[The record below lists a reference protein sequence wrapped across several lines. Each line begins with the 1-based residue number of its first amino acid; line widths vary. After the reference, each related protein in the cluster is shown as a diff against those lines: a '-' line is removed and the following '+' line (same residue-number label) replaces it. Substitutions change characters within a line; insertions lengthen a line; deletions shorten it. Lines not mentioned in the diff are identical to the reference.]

1 MRYTNELNRAHKIF
15 GLDLNSFLFV
25 FSMYGI
31 VVMTT
36 LYSLFICVPLFFIF
50 LMEEKKANRGFVR
63 HALYALGVDKAEGYP
78 PINITLF
85 HQ

>member
-1 MRYTNELNRAHKIF
+1 
-15 GLDLNSFLFV
+15 
-25 FSMYGI
+25 
-31 VVMTT
+31 MTT